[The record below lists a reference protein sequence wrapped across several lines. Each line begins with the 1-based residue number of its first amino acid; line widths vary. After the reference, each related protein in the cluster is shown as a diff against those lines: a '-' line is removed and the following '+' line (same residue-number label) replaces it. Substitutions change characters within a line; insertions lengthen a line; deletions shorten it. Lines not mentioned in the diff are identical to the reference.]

1 MDSTEN
7 QFTMQIQK
15 KKKRLKVKKQIK
27 STSVQCIKPVQTKS
41 TVQKL
46 VYSTSVQY

>member
-15 KKKRLKVKKQIK
+15 KENK
-27 STSVQCIKPVQTKS
+27 STSVQCIKPVYNENSKKKKGLK
-41 TVQKL
+41 VQ
-46 VYSTSVQY
+46 VYSA